1 MDTEGARSLISLE
14 NGNLVSGSNDSI
26 RIWNKGRLLKT
37 IFTGHGNL
45 KLVSLLKNGNLVTAG
60 GYEDNEVKI

>member
-45 KLVSLLKNGNLVTAG
+45 KLV
-60 GYEDNEVKI
+60 